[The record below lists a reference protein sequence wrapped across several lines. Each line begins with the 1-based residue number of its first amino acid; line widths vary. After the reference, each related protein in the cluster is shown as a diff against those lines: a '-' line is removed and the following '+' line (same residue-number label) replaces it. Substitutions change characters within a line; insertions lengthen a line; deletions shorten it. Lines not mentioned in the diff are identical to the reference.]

1 MLTPCVTHTHTHPF
15 NGPFSGLPEWAG
27 TRKVK
32 PIWNLLKQET
42 VSGSGISWGICK
54 SASRSRQITTPTP
67 HRSVFYRPNAIP
79 AAQPTESKHW
89 RQNTHRAKTKKMA
102 LMYLMVASKSRQYD
116 AVKTSKQIWTVVNA
130 PTAKPRWTDW
140 LIARTKLKSYS
151 KANLATIALTLD

>member
-1 MLTPCVTHTHTHPF
+1 
-15 NGPFSGLPEWAG
+15 
-27 TRKVK
+27 
-32 PIWNLLKQET
+32 
-42 VSGSGISWGICK
+42 
-54 SASRSRQITTPTP
+54 
-67 HRSVFYRPNAIP
+67 
-79 AAQPTESKHW
+79 
-89 RQNTHRAKTKKMA
+89 MA